1 LTSVSSVRLDT
12 SAIRSVSITSHQ
24 SGPARSH
31 PALGGAASALGMT
44 MSDMHS
50 AYQSGTSISAMASSK
65 GMSQDALVA
74 AMASAMQHVSP
85 SFSADQAREV
95 ATAIAT
101 RTPRTGS
108 SRTLAS

>member
-1 LTSVSSVRLDT
+1 
-12 SAIRSVSITSHQ
+12 
-24 SGPARSH
+24 
-31 PALGGAASALGMT
+31 MT

-74 AMASAMQHVSP
+74 AMASAMQHASP